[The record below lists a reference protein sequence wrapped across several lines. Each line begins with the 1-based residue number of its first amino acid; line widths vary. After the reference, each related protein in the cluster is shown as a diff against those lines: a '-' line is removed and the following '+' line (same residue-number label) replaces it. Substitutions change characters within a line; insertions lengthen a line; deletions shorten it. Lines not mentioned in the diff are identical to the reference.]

1 MLPDVDALLVEA
13 APDVVEPL
21 TAGEA
26 ERVDAARVEAAAAA
40 RVAVDAEREAVETV
54 RVAVRA
60 AADADPE
67 VEVLEAVAMRAGD
80 DALAADEL
88 PEAVLPV
95 PVRTTRPTPPRGLV
109 DMTLAWPERVAIS
122 RL

>member
-1 MLPDVDALLVEA
+1 VDARLEEEDGLL
-13 APDVVEPL
+13 L

-60 AADADPE
+60 AVDADPE
-67 VEVLEAVAMRAGD
+67 VAVLEAVAIRAGAEALEA
-80 DALAADEL
+80 DALL
-88 PEAVLPV
+88 PEAVLPL
-95 PVRTTRPTPPRGLV
+95 PVRTTRPTPPRGL
-109 DMTLAWPERVAIS
+109 DEMMLLWPERVAIS